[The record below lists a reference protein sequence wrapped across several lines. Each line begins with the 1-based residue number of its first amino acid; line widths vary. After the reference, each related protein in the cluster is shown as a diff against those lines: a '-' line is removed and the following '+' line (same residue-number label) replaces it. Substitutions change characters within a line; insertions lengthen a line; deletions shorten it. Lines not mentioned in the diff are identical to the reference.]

1 MHATTLIS
9 ALAFVGTALSV
20 PLSLPRQA
28 NACFLVGKTTLPAE
42 VVSAA
47 NFLAPLVTCSSSVK
61 TISGVPDVTSGSTS
75 FSSINFATSSQSP
88 LTFALSEFATST
100 PLASTNLKLFQD
112 RANVYTATE
121 AGIRSAGGALA
132 IKAPKFFLAFQIARI
147 KAAQGLENKDPGQQ
161 VDHLLGKVTKNAV
174 RESKATLDAIT
185 ALSKVLA

>member
-1 MHATTLIS
+1 MHSATLIS

-20 PLSLPRQA
+20 PLSIPRQA
-28 NACFLVGKTTLPAE
+28 NACFLVGSTTLPAE

-47 NFLAPLVTCSSSVK
+47 NFLASKVTCSSTAK

-75 FSSINFATSSQSP
+75 FSSINFASSSQSP
-88 LTFALSEFATST
+88 LSFALSEFATAT
-100 PLASTNLKLFQD
+100 PLASTDLALFEE

-121 AGIRSAGGALA
+121 AGIRSVGGALA
-132 IKAPKFFLAFQIARI
+132 IKAPKFFLAFQVARI
-147 KAAQGLENKDPGQQ
+147 KAAQGVANPEPGQQ
-161 VDHLLGKVTKNAV
+161 VDHLLGKVTKNAI